1 MLERHKGTRLD
12 LQSRRPSSSRGHT
25 APSDWRGRYAC
36 SSHTRYEEPPSL
48 RGTDV
53 DIQSNEHYTTTHDI
67 TSLLLIATLNEI
79 YTVKQHYSGLVTV
92 EHGITISKKMC
103 EKRDNKPRN
112 LVWINRLMTSSLS
125 TEASFTSRTSS
136 WTSKEN
142 RGPTN
147 KKGSYF
153 IIFQPALFQGSPQTF
168 GGAAQNF

>member
-1 MLERHKGTRLD
+1 MLVPLIPGTKNHLPCVGLMWTYRAMSITEPHTIEPRL
-12 LQSRRPSSSRGHT
+12 
-25 APSDWRGRYAC
+25 AIAN
-36 SSHTRYEEPPSL
+36 
-48 RGTDV
+48 
-53 DIQSNEHYTTTHDI
+53 SNTQR
-67 TSLLLIATLNEI
+67 N
-79 YTVKQHYSGLVTV
+79 TVKQHYSGLVTV

-168 GGAAQNF
+168 LVELPKSFRLPLTALSSSLVDDKVIKGVML